1 MESGK
6 NLQMKKV
13 TYKLVITTGMLLLA
27 AVPFTAYGQGNTTSI
42 YSLHHVLE
50 NLYDQMLPLSGRLI
64 GVGRAIAGFGA
75 LWYIA
80 YRVWGHIAR
89 AEPIDF
95 YPLLRPFAIGLA
107 LILFPAMLGLMNG
120 ILKPISDAT
129 AAMGKNSQQA
139 IAYYIEH
146 QEKQAMETPG
156 YSNLPAN
163 DGQDYSQYEGHEQS
177 GHSGLLSRA
186 ASMFSVKAW
195 AENFIRI
202 LFQFLY
208 EAAGL
213 CVDVIRT
220 FYLIVLSI
228 IGPLVLGLSVFDGFQ
243 HTLTNWLT
251 RYIHVYM
258 WLPVANIFGAITSTI
273 LQNMFIQDQSV
284 MSYAGYI
291 IFMIIAIVGYTTVPS
306 VASYIVHPSG
316 RDSLLHKTS
325 NTFKKGGSQAS
336 SQAANAAKTGIMIAT
351 GI

>member
-1 MESGK
+1 
-6 NLQMKKV
+6 MKK
-13 TYKLVITTGMLLLA
+13 TRNKAALVIGVMALA
-27 AVPFTAYGQGNTTSI
+27 LMPAVAHAQGNDTSI

-50 NLYDQMLPLSGRLI
+50 NLYDQMMPLFDDLVT
-64 GVGRAIAGFGA
+64 VGRAIAGFGA
-75 LWYIA
+75 LWFIA

-107 LILFPAMLGLMNG
+107 LILFPALLNLLNG
-120 ILKPISDAT
+120 ALKPVSDAT
-129 AAMGKNSQQA
+129 AAMGQNSQKA

-146 QEKQAMETPG
+146 QEEQAKETPD
-156 YSNLPAN
+156 YNSVPQNN
-163 DGQDYSQYEGHEQS
+163 GQDYSQYEDHDQS
-177 GHSGLLSRA
+177 GNSGLLSRA
-186 ASMFSVKAW
+186 ASLFSVKAM
-195 AENFIRI
+195 AENFVRI
-202 LFQFLY
+202 VFQFLY

-213 CVDVIRT
+213 CIDVIRT

-243 HTLTNWLT
+243 HTFINWLT

-273 LQNMFIQDQSV
+273 LENMFIHDQNV

-291 IFMIIAIVGYTTVPS
+291 IFMIIAVVGYATVPS
-306 VASYIVHPSG
+306 VTSYIVHPSG
-316 RDSLLHKTS
+316 RDSLLHKSTD
-325 NTFKKGGSQAS
+325 TFKKGGGQATGMAKS
-336 SQAANAAKTGIMIAT
+336 AAKAGVMLAT

>member
-1 MESGK
+1 MVKHVMK
-6 NLQMKKV
+6 NV
-13 TYKLVITTGMLLLA
+13 TYKLVLITSMAFLA
-27 AVPFTAYGQGNTTSI
+27 LIPVAASAQGNGTSI

-50 NLYDQMLPLSGRLI
+50 NLYGQMLPLCSKLI

-95 YPLLRPFAIGLA
+95 YPLMRPFAIGLA
-107 LILFPAMLGLMNG
+107 LILFPALLGLMNG
-120 ILKPISDAT
+120 VLKPISDAT
-129 AAMGKNSQQA
+129 AAMGQDSQKA

-146 QEKQAMETPG
+146 QKEQAYGTPDYG
-156 YSNLPAN
+156 GLSGGNQGN
-163 DGQDYSQYEGHEQS
+163 YSQYEGHDQPEN
-177 GHSGLLSRA
+177 SGLLSRA

-195 AENFIRI
+195 AEDFIRI
-202 LFQFLY
+202 VFQFLY

-213 CVDVIRT
+213 CIDVIRT

-273 LQNMFIQDQSV
+273 LQNMFIRDQSV

-291 IFMIIAIVGYTTVPS
+291 LFMIIAIVGYATVPS
-306 VASYIVHPSG
+306 VTSYIVHPSG
-316 RDSLLHKTS
+316 RDSLLHKSTK
-325 NTFKKGGSQAS
+325 TFTKTGSQATG
-336 SQAANAAKTGIMIAT
+336 AAKAGAMLITGV
-351 GI
+351 

>member
-1 MESGK
+1 MK
-6 NLQMKKV
+6 NV
-13 TYKLVITTGMLLLA
+13 TYKLVLIIFFLFLA
-27 AVPFTAYGQGNTTSI
+27 AMPFAASAQGNGTSI

-50 NLYDQMLPLSGRLI
+50 NLYGQMLPLCSKLI

-75 LWYIA
+75 LWYTS

-95 YPLLRPFAIGLA
+95 YPLMRPFAIGLA
-107 LILFPAMLGLMNG
+107 LILFPALLGLMNG
-120 ILKPISDAT
+120 VLKPISDAT
-129 AAMGKNSQQA
+129 AAMGHNSQEA

-146 QEKQAMETPG
+146 QKEEAYGTPDDA
-156 YSNLPAN
+156 NLPSGG
-163 DGQDYSQYEGHEQS
+163 DQRGYSQYEGHDQPEN
-177 GHSGLLSRA
+177 SGLLSRA

-195 AENFIRI
+195 AESFIRI
-202 LFQFLY
+202 VLQFLY

-213 CVDVIRT
+213 CIDVIRT

-273 LQNMFIQDQSV
+273 LQNMFIHDQSV

-291 IFMIIAIVGYTTVPS
+291 LFMIIAIVGYATVPS
-306 VASYIVHPSG
+306 VTSYIVHPSG
-316 RDSLLHKTS
+316 KDSLLHKST
-325 NTFKKGGSQAS
+325 NTLKKAGAL
-336 SQAANAAKTGIMIAT
+336 ATKTAKAGAMLAT

>member
-1 MESGK
+1 
-6 NLQMKKV
+6 MKKTRNIAIPIFIV
-13 TYKLVITTGMLLLA
+13 FAVALLPMA
-27 AVPFTAYGQGNTTSI
+27 AHAQGNTTSI

-50 NLYDQMLPLSGRLI
+50 GLYNQMLPLFSDLI
-64 GVGRAIAGFGA
+64 TVGRAIAGFGA
-75 LWYIA
+75 LWFIA

-95 YPLLRPFAIGLA
+95 YPLMRPFAIGLA
-107 LILFPAMLGLMNG
+107 LILFPALLGLLNG
-120 ILKPISDAT
+120 TLKPISDAT
-129 AAMGKNSQQA
+129 AAMGQDSQKA

-146 QEKQAMETPG
+146 QEEQAMETPDYNSVPG
-156 YSNLPAN
+156 NN
-163 DGQDYSQYEGHEQS
+163 GGDYSQYEGHDQS
-177 GHSGLLSRA
+177 GNSGLLSRA
-186 ASMFSVKAW
+186 ASLFSVKAM
-195 AENFIRI
+195 AENFVRVV
-202 LFQFLY
+202 FQFLY

-213 CVDVIRT
+213 CIDVIRT

-273 LQNMFIQDQSV
+273 LENMFLHDQNV

-291 IFMIIAIVGYTTVPS
+291 IFMIIAIVGYATVPS

-316 RDSLLHKTS
+316 RDSLLHKSTD
-325 NTFKKGGSQAS
+325 TLKKGGGQAGEKAKS
-336 SQAANAAKTGIMIAT
+336 AAKAGIMLAT